1 VEGRDLLAPLLPG
14 GEPVESLLR
23 RAQFFVP
30 GGSPSPDFR
39 EVHRPGGRGAE
50 EFYRERWRHDKVV
63 RSTHGVNCTGSCSW
77 KVYVKDGIIT
87 WETQQTDYPSAG
99 PDSPEYEPRGCP
111 RGASFSWYTYS
122 PSRVRYPYVRGE
134 LLSLWREAR
143 SRLGDPVTAWAE
155 ITGDPERAARYK
167 LARGKGGFVR
177 SSWPEV
183 AELIAAAHVHT
194 IAAYGPDRVVGFS
207 PIPAMSM
214 VSYAAGTRFLSMIG
228 GTILSFYDWYADM
241 PIASPQVFGDQTDV
255 PESGDWWNSSYLIIW
270 GTNLPITRTPDA
282 HFMTEARYRGQKVVV
297 VSPDYSDHT
306 KFADDWLP
314 AAPGTDGALAMAM
327 GHVILTEFF
336 RDRQVPY
343 FTSYVKTYTD
353 APFLV
358 TLRECGDSYVPDRF
372 LTAADLGDVAE
383 GAAHKPVLL
392 DGATGQPRV
401 PNGSLGFRFTESGR
415 GRWNLD
421 LGDIDPV
428 LSLTAAARRTV
439 TGAAEPQAVA
449 VDLPRFDAG
458 QTEGG
463 TSVRRGVPVIRVAGR
478 LVTTVFD
485 LLMAQYAV
493 RRDGLPGEWPD
504 GYDDAGTPGTPAWQE
519 PITSVPAAAAAR
531 VAREFARNAELSKGR
546 SMIAMGAGTN
556 HWYHSDQIYRTFFT
570 LIMLCGC
577 QGVNG
582 GGWAHYVG
590 QEKVRPL
597 TGWQQVAFALD
608 WQRPTRHMTG
618 TSFFYLHSDQW
629 RYESFG
635 AAELA
640 SPLGRGLFAGR
651 TFADCLAQASR
662 LGWTP
667 SHPAFDRNPLDL
679 ADEAAAAGKPAADYI
694 VGELRAGRL
703 RFAGEDPDDPRNWP
717 RVLTVWR
724 ANLLGSSGKGME
736 YFMRH
741 LLGADDAVR
750 APESPPGL
758 RPAEVTWRE
767 QAPRG
772 KLDLLT
778 AIDFRMTSTCTYADV
793 VLPAATWYEKYDI
806 STTDMHP
813 FVHSF
818 NPAIAPP
825 WETRTDFEAFTLIA
839 AEFSRLAAASLGKR
853 TDVVAAPLMHDTPDE
868 LAQPG
873 GVARDWRA
881 VKGEME
887 RDGEAGGGR
896 GEPVPGVTMPR
907 VVTIERDYGAVA
919 EKIAALGPLV
929 DTLGTSV
936 KGVTWVPAAAVEYLR
951 RANGT
956 VRGGVGDGR
965 PSLARDVHMAEA
977 ILALSGTTNGR
988 VAVQGW
994 QALEER
1000 TGVTLADLA
1009 AERAGEHI
1017 SFADTQVQPR
1027 AVITSPEWS
1036 GSETGGRRYSPF
1048 VVNVERM
1055 KPWHTLTGRM
1065 HFFLDHDWIHEYG
1078 EALPAYRPPLDY
1090 ARHYGGGLR
1099 GVAPPGQHSDGGL
1112 RGVAPPG
1119 QHSGGQGVHEE
1130 GRPEITVRYLTPH
1143 SKWSIHSEYADNLH
1157 MLRLFRGGPVIW
1169 MSPADAEAIGVSDND
1184 WIEAYNRNGVVACRA
1199 VVSYRM
1205 PKGTVFMYHAKDRH
1219 LMTPRSEI
1227 SGWHGGGDNSLTRL
1241 VIKPT
1246 HLIGGYGQFTFAFN
1260 YYGPTGNQRDEICV
1274 IRRRSQEVEY

>member
-1 VEGRDLLAPLLPG
+1 MAPLLPK
-14 GEPVESLLR
+14 GEPVEGLLR
-23 RAQFFVP
+23 QAQFFVP
-30 GGSPSPDFR
+30 GKPSDDYRMLNR
-39 EVHRPGGRGAE
+39 EGGRGAE
-50 EFYRERWRHDKVV
+50 EFYRERWRHDKEV

-87 WETQQTDYPSAG
+87 WETQQTDYPSVG

-122 PSRVRYPYVRGE
+122 PSRVRYPYVRSP
-134 LLSLWREAR
+134 LLAIWREAR
-143 SRLGDPVTAWAE
+143 ERTGDPVLAWAE
-155 ITGDPERAARYK
+155 ITGDPERTALYK
-167 LARGKGGFVR
+167 GARGKGGFVR

-183 AELIAAAHVHT
+183 TELIAAAHVHT
-194 IAAYGPDRVVGFS
+194 IKEYGPDRVVGFS
-207 PIPAMSM
+207 PIPAMSQ
-214 VSYAAGTRFLSMIG
+214 VSYSAGTRFLSMIG

-297 VSPDYSDHT
+297 VSPDFSDHT
-306 KFADDWLP
+306 KFADDWLA

-327 GHVILTEFF
+327 GHVVLTEFF

-343 FTSYVKTYTD
+343 FTDYVKTYTD
-353 APFLV
+353 LPFLV
-358 TLRECGDSYVPDRF
+358 TLEEHGDAVRPGGF
-372 LTAADLGDVAE
+372 LTAAELGDGGE

-392 DGATGQPRV
+392 DARTGEPV
-401 PNGSLGFRFTESGR
+401 APNGSLGFRFTASGE
-415 GRWNLD
+415 GKWNLE
-421 LGDIDPV
+421 LGEVDP
-428 LSLTAAARRTV
+428 LLTLYGRHEDAL
-439 TGAAEPQAVA
+439 P

-463 TSVRRGVPVIRVAGR
+463 TLVRRGVPVARVAGR

-493 RRDGLPGEWPD
+493 PRDGLPGEWPS
-504 GYDDAGTPGTPAWQE
+504 GYDDAAHPYTPAWQE
-519 PITSVPAAAAAR
+519 GITSVPAAAAAR
-531 VAREFARNAELSKGR
+531 VAREFARNAELSRGR
-546 SMIAMGAGTN
+546 SMICMGAGTN

-570 LIMLCGC
+570 LTMLCGC

-597 TGWQQVAFALD
+597 TGFQQTAFALD

-618 TSFFYLHSDQW
+618 TSFFYLHTDQW

-635 AAELA
+635 AGELA
-640 SPLGRGLFAGR
+640 SPLGRGLFEGR
-651 TFADCLAQASR
+651 AFADCLAQASR

-667 SHPAFDRNPLDL
+667 THPAFGRNPLDL
-679 ADEAAAAGKPAADYI
+679 ADEAAAAGRPVADHI
-694 VGELRAGRL
+694 VDELTSGRL
-703 RFAGEDPDDPRNWP
+703 KWAGEDPDAPENWP
-717 RVLTVWR
+717 RVMTIWR
-724 ANLLGSSGKGME
+724 ANVLGSSGKGME

-741 LLGADDAVR
+741 LLGTDDAVR
-750 APESPPGL
+750 AQESPEHL
-758 RPAEVTWRE
+758 RPVEVTWRDE
-767 QAPRG
+767 APRG

-778 AIDFRMTSTCTYADV
+778 TMDFRMTSSCTYSDI
-793 VLPAATWYEKYDI
+793 VLPAATWYEKHDL

-825 WETRTDFEAFTLIA
+825 WESRTDFDAFRLIAEDFARLAAEHLGTRTDVIP
-839 AEFSRLAAASLGKR
+839 
-853 TDVVAAPLMHDTPDE
+853 VPLMHDSPDE
-868 LAQPG
+868 TAQPG
-873 GVARDWRA
+873 GRVLDWTT
-881 VKGEME
+881 GECP
-887 RDGEAGGGR
+887 
-896 GEPVPGVTMPR
+896 PVPGVSMPKM
-907 VVTIERDYGAVA
+907 VTIERDYTAVA
-919 EKIAALGPLV
+919 EKMAALGPLV
-929 DTLGTSV
+929 DTLGTST
-936 KGVTWVPAAAVEYLR
+936 KGVTLVPTGAVDYLR
-951 RANGT
+951 RANGV
-956 VRGGVGDGR
+956 VRGGAGDGR
-965 PSLARDVHMAEA
+965 PSLARDVQMAEA

-988 VAVQGW
+988 VALQGW
-994 QALEER
+994 KVLEKR
-1000 TGVTLADLA
+1000 TGMDLADLA
-1009 AERAGEHI
+1009 EERSGERI
-1017 SFADTQVQPR
+1017 TFPDTQVQPR

-1048 VVNVERM
+1048 VVNVERK

-1078 EALPAYRPPLDY
+1078 EALPTYRPPLDY
-1090 ARHYGGGLR
+1090 VRHFGE
-1099 GVAPPGQHSDGGL
+1099 
-1112 RGVAPPG
+1112 
-1119 QHSGGQGVHEE
+1119 QGVRED

-1143 SKWSIHSEYADNLH
+1143 SKWSIHSEYQDNLH

-1169 MSPADAEAIGVSDND
+1169 MSPADAAKIDVRDND

-1199 VVSYRM
+1199 VVTHRM
-1205 PKGTVFMYHAKDRH
+1205 PRGTVFMYHAMDRH
-1219 LMTPRSEI
+1219 LMTPKSEL
-1227 SGWHGGGDNSLTRL
+1227 SGWHGGSDNSLTRL

-1246 HLIGGYGQFTFAFN
+1246 HLIGGYGQFSYGFN
-1260 YYGPTGNQRDEICV
+1260 YYGPTGNQRDEVTV
-1274 IRRRSQEVEY
+1274 IRKRSQEVQF